1 MNECKIVNLKEKKV
15 EQLVIFL
22 SFISN
27 LFVYDFFFPES
38 NNSIVFSIKHIYV
51 TDELAADSFSK

>member
-27 LFVYDFFFPES
+27 LFVYDFFS
-38 NNSIVFSIKHIYV
+38 QRAIILLFSP
-51 TDELAADSFSK
+51 